1 MKKKLITTT
10 LVLSLLLFSLI
21 GCQKDAA
28 DNSNDTPAVTL
39 QICGGCETEKECSTY
54 TVDGKD
60 YIVCDDCYD
69 EFATG
74 MGLE

>member
-10 LVLSLLLFSLI
+10 LVLSLLLFGLV
-21 GCQKDAA
+21 GCQKDTA
-28 DNSNDTPAVTL
+28 DTSNDTTEVTL
-39 QICGGCETEKECSTY
+39 QICSGCEIEKECGTY
-54 TVDGKD
+54 TVDGED